1 MNIMLKH
8 IATML
13 HLPGSD
19 PVAEELP
26 GVPVTPG
33 AGAVA
38 GGVAGGVADPVAV
51 PNPGEV
57 LRSARLRQGVSIR
70 GLAGSAG
77 MSISSVVRAERT
89 GADGIRTSMHVRLTG
104 ALERIAARAAEAAT
118 VRPASSPEQGRTR
131 IRWSTPLPA
140 LDTGEASPA
149 QRALKGTILRELRQA
164 RALTVAQVC
173 SVLNITQ
180 GHLRM
185 LEAGEVERHLPY
197 DRAIV
202 RVASTFPF
210 EGKSR

>member
-1 MNIMLKH
+1 MNTMLKH

-33 AGAVA
+33 AD
-38 GGVAGGVADPVAV
+38 ADPVAV

-70 GLAGSAG
+70 GLADSAG
-77 MSISSVVRAERT
+77 MSVSSVVRAERT

-149 QRALKGTILRELRQA
+149 
-164 RALTVAQVC
+164 
-173 SVLNITQ
+173 
-180 GHLRM
+180 
-185 LEAGEVERHLPY
+185 
-197 DRAIV
+197 
-202 RVASTFPF
+202 
-210 EGKSR
+210 

>member
-1 MNIMLKH
+1 MNTMLKH

-33 AGAVA
+33 AGA
-38 GGVAGGVADPVAV
+38 DPVAV

-70 GLAGSAG
+70 GLADSAG
-77 MSISSVVRAERT
+77 MSVSSVVRAERT

-118 VRPASSPEQGRTR
+118 VRPASSPKQGRTR

-164 RALTVAQVC
+164 RALTVKQVC

-202 RVASTFPF
+202 RVASAFPF
-210 EGKSR
+210 GGKSR

>member
-19 PVAEELP
+19 PVAEGLP
-26 GVPVTPG
+26 GVPVTPS
-33 AGAVA
+33 AGA
-38 GGVAGGVADPVAV
+38 VADPVAV
-51 PNPGEV
+51 PTPGRV
-57 LRSARLRQGVSIR
+57 LRPARLQQGVSIR
-70 GLAGSAG
+70 GLATFAG
-77 MSISSVVRAERT
+77 VSISSVVRAEAMDGT
-89 GADGIRTSMHVRLTG
+89 GVRTSMHVRLTG
-104 ALERIAARAAEAAT
+104 ALERIAARAAEAAM

-164 RALTVAQVC
+164 RALTVTQVC

-202 RVASTFPF
+202 RVASAFPF
-210 EGKSR
+210 GGKSR

>member
-1 MNIMLKH
+1 MNTMLKH

-33 AGAVA
+33 
-38 GGVAGGVADPVAV
+38 AGGVADPVAV

-70 GLAGSAG
+70 GLADSAG
-77 MSISSVVRAERT
+77 MSVSSVVRAERT

-164 RALTVAQVC
+164 RALTVKQVC

-202 RVASTFPF
+202 RVASAFPF